1 MLMLSKKSNRSLD
14 LSTFVPLLRLLLSH
28 NVDILPWR
36 SPSCILPF
44 PDGVRFLEDAFRG
57 PRINV
62 AKESTRRASGKGH
75 ERLQGASPRNAV
87 VRNEDEDEP
96 EEERREEEE

>member
-1 MLMLSKKSNRSLD
+1 MPQSPLSGFAQTATLEKRLREYR
-14 LSTFVPLLRLLLSH
+14 PLP